1 MNGMWCYAT
10 INPIIEYVIRNLIK
24 EKRKIEEKIIINTI
38 IV

>member
-10 INPIIEYVIRNLIK
+10 INLTIEYVIRNLTK